1 MDPVRFI
8 GNYSSGKMGYALA
21 EECAQRGAEVILI
34 SGPVQLKTTHPG
46 IQVIEVESAKEM
58 YEAATQAYPQADA
71 AILCAAVADFTP
83 EHIAEQKIKRE
94 GDDLVIRL
102 KPTQDIAATL
112 GKMKKKGQLLVGFAL
127 ETHNEQQ
134 NAQAK
139 LQRKNFDFIVLN
151 SLNDKGAG
159 FRCDTNKITII
170 DKDGQENYPLKPKT
184 EVANDIINRLCK
196 ELNKK
201 EDL

>member
-1 MDPVRFI
+1 
-8 GNYSSGKMGYALA
+8 
-21 EECAQRGAEVILI
+21 
-34 SGPVQLKTTHPG
+34 
-46 IQVIEVESAKEM
+46 M

-127 ETHNEQQ
+127 ETHNEQH

-170 DKDGQENYPLKPKT
+170 DKDGQKNYPLKPKT